1 MYMSWTFY
9 DQHAESTFILLSA
22 TAILQI
28 WIKSSFCPMVLEEVD
43 FDASESGHGVKFTA
57 SGVNWTMCRLG
68 KDDYSRSISNS
79 FLP

>member
-1 MYMSWTFY
+1 
-9 DQHAESTFILLSA
+9 
-22 TAILQI
+22 
-28 WIKSSFCPMVLEEVD
+28 MVLEEVD